1 MLFMENWAHMSYFSL
16 CALPMFNHIK
26 FKEILFWSP
35 SLIKMY
41 FPPAKFSLRCYLKVN
56 WRDIPNAFFR
66 HYFQNLNF
74 RDPFMRIIAKYKDCN
89 V

>member
-16 CALPMFNHIK
+16 YALRMFNRIK

-41 FPPAKFSLRCYLKVN
+41 FPPRNPVLDA
-56 WRDIPNAFFR
+56 I
-66 HYFQNLNF
+66 
-74 RDPFMRIIAKYKDCN
+74 
-89 V
+89 

>member
-16 CALPMFNHIK
+16 CALPMFNRIK

-41 FPPAKFSLRCYLKVN
+41 FSSAEFSLGCYLKAN
-56 WRDIPNAFFR
+56 WRDFPDAFFR
-66 HYFQNLNF
+66 HYFRNLHF
-74 RDPFMRIIAKYKDCN
+74 RGPFIRIIAKYKDCN